1 MDLTDDDYE
10 RLAEIEEKLADGME
24 LTEEEEEFYVEA
36 VLNNGDNMLGAT
48 T

>member
-1 MDLTDDDYE
+1 MMTDEDYE
-10 RLAEIEEKLADGME
+10 RLALIEEKLEVGLE
-24 LTEEEEEFYVEA
+24 LTEEEEEFYVEM